1 MKPPEIYLTPAIYI
15 LSMNEINSLILEK
28 VFKKRENWSY
38 KYDYGSLLIIGG
50 SKLYHGSPALA
61 GLSALRSGV
70 DLVTVIAPERAA
82 NLIASSSPDLI
93 TYPLKGN
100 YINKR
105 HVPTIMKFCENKTAV
120 VIGGGLCRDKKTLAA
135 IKELMKRIN
144 LPTVIDADAI
154 YALDK
159 NILKKNF
166 LITPHSREFY
176 IMSGIRLGRFLSKRI
191 ESVKKASSLMKST
204 ILLKGFV
211 DIISDG
217 KRAAVNRTGNP
228 YMTKGGTGDTL
239 AGICGSLLA
248 QGISPFNAA
257 CAAAYING
265 KAGDFAAREKKQG
278 LLATDLI
285 AKIPKVF

>member
-120 VIGGGLCRDKKTLAA
+120 VIGGGLCRDKRTITAVKLFLKK
-135 IKELMKRIN
+135 IK
-144 LPTVIDADAI
+144 LPTVIDADEI